1 MCIFA
6 HAVWSTLAAFV
17 FCKVFSNLQDGYA
30 RFSRR
35 ASTTRAHFLL
45 VRARCLACIQKVL
58 FSIGLSTPAVLH
70 NHLVLL
76 GFISPAGP
84 AEALRRAR
92 CRATASF
99 LLHLCLYAP
108 ALLALA
114 VALSAFAVLYMAC
127 CLLRYTLGRLLYGAD
142 QAQQCCASAAPPPLT
157 NEGFLC
163 TDEDADYFVEVLPFR
178 LLPLLLGSNTGQLSL
193 VFLLG
198 SFFLIP
204 PIPVS
209 SFPLSC
215 HVTSSLLLAE
225 AHRSSIRRSFT
236 ASSPWTFFC
245 SCIFFRAAAVSFCT
259 VQLELALQPGSNFGR
274 GRLEFVRCH
283 CARASANPA

>member
-1 MCIFA
+1 M
-6 HAVWSTLAAFV
+6 
-17 FCKVFSNLQDGYA
+17 
-30 RFSRR
+30 R
-35 ASTTRAHFLL
+35 ASLEGLQPRALISSWFVLVAWLAFRKFCFL
-45 VRARCLACIQKVL
+45 I
-58 FSIGLSTPAVLH
+58 IGLSTPAVLH

-178 LLPLLLGSNTGQLSL
+178 LLPLPLGSNTGQLSL

-204 PIPVS
+204 PTPVS
-209 SFPLSC
+209 SFSLSC

-259 VQLELALQPGSNFGR
+259 VRLELALQPGSNFGR